1 MLDAD
6 GKETGMFVPA
16 GEPRYPALQLLV
28 RQKQMGKTANG
39 QDSKWARQHT
49 GKTAHGQD
57 STRARQHTGKTQPV
71 RLSGKR
77 RRMRDPLSA

>member
-28 RQKQMGKTANG
+28 RQKQMGKTA
-39 QDSKWARQHT
+39 
-49 GKTAHGQD
+49 HGQD
-57 STRARQHTGKTQPV
+57 STWARQHTGKTQPV